1 MICLSAPFD
10 LKGTGPYESSV
21 RMLQQRYG
29 AELGSAE
36 REVFEDATSCNI
48 TWEEAYDH
56 SGSSSLYVLAREDWT
71 ITAGVYHQWERLS
84 KETSVVATLIVPVG
98 ESAAELGNLTV
109 STLRESDVSDE
120 RFAVV
125 KPEASVSKP
134 YE

>member
-1 MICLSAPFD
+1 MICLSAPLD

-29 AELGSAE
+29 ADLGAAE
-36 REVFEDATSCNI
+36 RDMSEDATSCNV
-48 TWEEAYDH
+48 TWEEVYDH

-71 ITAGVYHQWERLS
+71 IPAGVYRQWERLS
-84 KETSVVATLIVPVG
+84 GESGVVATLIVPVG

-109 STLRESDVSDE
+109 SIRGESDVSDE

-125 KPEASVSKP
+125 KPEALISKP